1 MTRARALTLPMAFAL
16 VAGFRPP
23 ALPRLGAAPLA
34 LSPTTRCLIMPCMKS
49 GKRAGGRALSN
60 GPTEARALQ
69 SSPGKFRRLLS
80 ASRHRLLPVL
90 IPAVVFATTV
100 SRFAPAPVTQVQVQ
114 RSVLKKAAP
123 LPSDNLDALAHLTYS
138 VRYPISTRDLAHV
151 KRDFLGADPSASAI
165 KAGLDS
171 ISRKEALYSVAQ
183 SGKWTYPGW
192 RSDLALAL
200 DGEVGEHGSFWL
212 TTSSAGFFTGHGPRR
227 STDDTPSG
235 TLAKAT
241 AMDTK
246 QAVHERLPPRGLSS
260 TWTSLTSSAVRYL
273 SYEGLYALYF
283 GSAAASCVSGTLRY
297 AASQADSKRSALNR
311 LGQIS
316 VVFLVGFLST
326 KFEVVLAAFLFVPIF
341 LAPVLVLSWF
351 WYFLGKLLFE
361 R

>member
-1 MTRARALTLPMAFAL
+1 MAFAL

-227 STDDTPSG
+227 SCPLEHALWNTRESHGNGHQTGCPRKAPTSRALLDLDFTDFVRGPLPILRRVVCALLWICRCELCQRHPALRCIASRLQEVG
-235 TLAKAT
+235 AQ
-241 AMDTK
+241 
-246 QAVHERLPPRGLSS
+246 QARTNLCGLSG
-260 TWTSLTSSAVRYL
+260 WLPQYKV
-273 SYEGLYALYF
+273 
-283 GSAAASCVSGTLRY
+283 
-297 AASQADSKRSALNR
+297 
-311 LGQIS
+311 
-316 VVFLVGFLST
+316 
-326 KFEVVLAAFLFVPIF
+326 
-341 LAPVLVLSWF
+341 
-351 WYFLGKLLFE
+351 
-361 R
+361 